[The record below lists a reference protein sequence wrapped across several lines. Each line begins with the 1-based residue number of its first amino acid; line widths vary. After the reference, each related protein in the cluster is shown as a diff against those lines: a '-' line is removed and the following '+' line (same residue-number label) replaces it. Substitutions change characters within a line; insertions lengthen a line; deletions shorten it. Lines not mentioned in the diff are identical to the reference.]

1 MRIAIYPGSFDPVNT
16 GHLDII
22 KRAARLFDKLYVAVM
37 VNVEKKTSFTWQERV
52 DLLNRVVSGFSNVEV
67 VSDGGLLAQFASSL
81 GAKTIVKGIRN
92 LSDFE
97 AEHQM
102 ALINASLN
110 HELDTVLL
118 PADSRYMHVSSTAVR
133 AVAAMGGDLTGL
145 VPAEIIP
152 DIKEKLC
159 R

>member
-110 HELDTVLL
+110 NELDTVLL